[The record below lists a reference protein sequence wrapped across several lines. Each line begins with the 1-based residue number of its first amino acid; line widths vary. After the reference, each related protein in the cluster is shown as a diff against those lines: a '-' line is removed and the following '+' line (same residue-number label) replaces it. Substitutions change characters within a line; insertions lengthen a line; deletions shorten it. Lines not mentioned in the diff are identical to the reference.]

1 MLTVAWLSWRCT
13 EDSYTQLKSYPPPLR
28 ASEHKWLLTI
38 RTCVTSSK
46 KTHISGQCWVYS
58 SPLASSMPTR
68 LWQTWVW
75 ELCYT
80 LPYLGKIGQM
90 TETLWN
96 SIDLA
101 ILIYLQAK
109 KHIAPKYK
117 LLLLVDKCGIPWLRH
132 KTCLMLIFPFWS
144 TVTQDHC
151 EEVVNMKVLPTMSNV
166 YGMVISNWP
175 TQLVTEH
182 LQRWISTGIFRIKH
196 WSHASKS
203 FLAWSILHILIEE
216 NLS

>member
-1 MLTVAWLSWRCT
+1 MCYKL
-13 EDSYTQLKSYPPPLR
+13 
-28 ASEHKWLLTI
+28 
-38 RTCVTSSK
+38 K
-46 KTHISGQCWVYS
+46 KTSHFRTVLSLLFPSGKQHANTFMAD
-58 SPLASSMPTR
+58 LSMGIMLHPSLLR
-68 LWQTWVW
+68 
-75 ELCYT
+75 ED
-80 LPYLGKIGQM
+80 IGQM
-90 TETLWN
+90 TEILWN
-96 SIDLA
+96 STDLA

-117 LLLLVDKCGIPWLRH
+117 LLLLVDKCGIPLLRH

-144 TVTQDHC
+144 TVIQDHC

-182 LQRWISTGIFRIKH
+182 LQRWISTGIFRVKH